1 MWIRLGTNANHSALS
16 ELLCMV
22 NRKSHTRFSMNKREL
37 KTAPLAFR
45 VSPTMKAAID
55 TIARADYRSTS
66 SLIELALAQFI
77 ERETTKR
84 GAGH

>member
-1 MWIRLGTNANHSALS
+1 
-16 ELLCMV
+16 
-22 NRKSHTRFSMNKREL
+22 
-37 KTAPLAFR
+37 
-45 VSPTMKAAID
+45 MKAAID